1 MTVPAMTGPATTG
14 PATTGP
20 AVVQVTPYY
29 PPHLGGV
36 EVAVQIIATSLAATR
51 PVEVLTSTRGAA
63 GRPKVERSGLL
74 TVRRLRCAEFANTP
88 ITPALAS
95 RLLRLGRDTVVH
107 VHIAQAYAPEV
118 VWITSRL
125 RRRPFIAHF
134 HLDVDPSG
142 PAGVFLAAYKR
153 LVLARVLRAA
163 ASVIALSDEQA
174 RFIAERYRVPRERIA
189 VVPNGVPRV
198 DDGADPHAGH
208 RPADVL
214 RLLFVGRL
222 SVQKN
227 LRLLVDALKAMEQ
240 PAELAIVG
248 DGPGLTELTSQVDE
262 LGLNNVRLA
271 GRAERSELSGWYR
284 WADVFVLSSH
294 KEGMPLA
301 ALEAMS
307 FGLPI
312 VATDV
317 PGLRELCADAGV
329 LVPSDPLAF
338 ARALDSLAVDSAA
351 RQRLADQ
358 SLAACLGL
366 GWENSL
372 ELIEGL
378 YQEVAR

>member
-1 MTVPAMTGPATTG
+1 MSPPATITAR
-14 PATTGP
+14 PT
-20 AVVQVTPYY
+20 VVQVTPYY

-51 PVEVLTSTRGAA
+51 PVQVLTSTCGAK
-63 GRPKVERSGLL
+63 GSPRVERSGGL
-74 TVRRLRCAEFANTP
+74 TVRRLRCAEIANTP
-88 ITPALAS
+88 IAPALIP
-95 RLLRLGRDTVVH
+95 RLLRLGRDAVVH
-107 VHIAQAYAPEV
+107 VHVAQAYLPEV
-118 VWITSRL
+118 VWITAKL

-142 PAGVFLAAYKR
+142 PAGALLAAYKR

-163 ASVIALSDEQA
+163 ASVIVLSDEQA
-174 RFIAERYRVPRERIA
+174 AFVQQRYRVPREHITA
-189 VVPNGVPRV
+189 IPNGVPLV
-198 DDGADPHAGH
+198 ADEPGGQPAGE
-208 RPADVL
+208 RPAEVL

-222 SVQKN
+222 SQQKN
-227 LRLLVDALKAMEQ
+227 LRLLVDALKAMQQ

-248 DGPGLTELTSQVDE
+248 DGPGLAELTSRVAE

-329 LVPSDPLAF
+329 LVPADPLAF
-338 ARALDSLAVDSAA
+338 ADALDWLAVDSAA
-351 RQRLADQ
+351 RQRLAGQ
-358 SLAACLGL
+358 SLAASVGL

-378 YQEVAR
+378 YQEVTR